1 MNATHFFFAGP
12 PDPPTDVKLVGVT
25 VPNAKT
31 VSVKVSWTPG
41 YSGGFPQQFSIHYRK
56 KGSNGDFIE
65 EYVGNPPN
73 YTYTIKGLSPNTEYE
88 FMVQATNEGGKSQT
102 SAKAQVATPGKKCPC
117 IGIKQ
122 PAGNSFCYQCSF
134 QKKEHDLR

>member
-1 MNATHFFFAGP
+1 LNAKHFFFTGPFTDTFLLSLKHTLGDCVIKCHTLFFAGP
-12 PDPPTDVKLVGVT
+12 PDPPIDVKLVGVT

-65 EYVGNPPN
+65 ERVGNPDN
-73 YTYTIKGLSPNTEYE
+73 NMDTVKGLSPNTDYE
-88 FMVQATNEGGKSQT
+88 FLVQATNERGKSQA
-102 SAKAQVATPGKKCPC
+102 SAKAQVTTPGK
-117 IGIKQ
+117 
-122 PAGNSFCYQCSF
+122 
-134 QKKEHDLR
+134 